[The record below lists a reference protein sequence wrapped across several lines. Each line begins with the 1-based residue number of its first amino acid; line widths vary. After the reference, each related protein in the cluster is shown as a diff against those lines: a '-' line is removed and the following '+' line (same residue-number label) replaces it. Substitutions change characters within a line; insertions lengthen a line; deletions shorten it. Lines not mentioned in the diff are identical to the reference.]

1 MRWHRWLPRSKI
13 PWSLYL
19 KSNGLSLLMASPHL
33 RQTKLFNTWWQ
44 TNNHVFISPKKMF
57 FSRFSN
63 IIPITFLTGFYV
75 TQVVTRYWDQFLSLP
90 WPDRLAY
97 KMVSYVPGK
106 VSLMSQLAGP
116 LWASARSIGHFN
128 RKNHLRTLLRNP
140 PTVSFTI
147 KYYVIQQV

>member
-1 MRWHRWLPRSKI
+1 MFCFFAEK
-13 PWSLYL
+13 
-19 KSNGLSLLMASPHL
+19 N
-33 RQTKLFNTWWQ
+33 
-44 TNNHVFISPKKMF
+44 VFFCF